1 MRRMSVIAGVFFIV
15 TAALA
20 EPVPVTEVIA
30 VMKRAAQYMDENVAT
45 QGGYL
50 WRYTAD
56 LKQRWGEGKASD
68 QQVWVQ
74 SGTPMMGMA
83 YLDAYKASGDTYFL
97 ELAKKAADALVWGQL
112 ECGGWYYHIDFSEAG
127 PRKLYYRH
135 MKGREDLK
143 PGERY
148 NHGIFD
154 DNTTQ
159 SAMRLLM
166 RVDRAVGFEGP
177 YHEATMAGLE
187 YMLQAQFDNGAW
199 PQRYPHSQEHYD
211 RFYTFN
217 DNAINDC
224 IAVMLEA
231 WDIYGEERYLQSA
244 LAAGDFI
251 IASQGDP
258 PQAGW
263 AQQYSWDMEPA
274 PARKFEPKAWCPA
287 VTSRNIRTLVTLYVR
302 TGYERFL
309 DPIPAAIEWLQS
321 CKIDDDLWP
330 RFVEVGSNKPLYYTK
345 EYELVYTDDDLPTH
359 YSFQSGY
366 GIPGSIAMYQQARR
380 LGAQQYY
387 NAHKAEADPEEAAGY
402 LQSQAASVRDI
413 IEATE
418 AQGRWLSDGAIV
430 TRDFVNKFRKLTAY
444 IRKGLRAR

>member
-1 MRRMSVIAGVFFIV
+1 MRRIMVITGVFFIV

-20 EPVPVTEVIA
+20 EPVPVTDVIA
-30 VMKRAAQYMDENVAT
+30 AMKRAAQYMDENVAT
-45 QGGYL
+45 RGGYL

-56 LKQRWGEGKASD
+56 LKQRWGEGKATD

-83 YLDAYKASGDTYFL
+83 YLEAYEASGDTHFL

-112 ECGGWYYHIDFSEAG
+112 ECGGWYYHIDFSEQG

-135 MKGREDLK
+135 MEGRANLDTES
-143 PGERY
+143 RH
-148 NHGIFD
+148 NQGIFD

-166 RVDRAVGFEGP
+166 RVDRAVGFEDP
-177 YHEATMAGLE
+177 YHEAAMAGLD

-199 PQRYPHSQEHYD
+199 PQRYPYWEEHYD
-211 RFYTFN
+211 RYYTFN

-231 WDIYGEERYLQSA
+231 WDIYGDERYLQSA
-244 LAAGDFI
+244 LDAGDFI
-251 IASQGDP
+251 IASQGEP

-263 AQQYSWDMEPA
+263 AQQYNHDMQPA

-287 VTSRNIRTLVTLYVR
+287 VTSRNVRTLVTLYVR

-309 DPIPAAIEWLQS
+309 QPIPPAIEWLQS
-321 CKIDDDLWP
+321 CSIGDNLWP
-330 RFVEVGSNKPLYYTK
+330 RFVEIGSNRPLYFTTD
-345 EYELVYTDDDLPTH
+345 YELVYTDDDLPTH
-359 YSFQSGY
+359 YSFQGEY
-366 GIPGSIAMYQQARR
+366 GIPGSIAMYREARKQ
-380 LGAQQYY
+380 GAQQYY
-387 NAHKAEADPEEAAGY
+387 ATHEMKTDPARAADY
-402 LQSQAASVRDI
+402 VQSHAKQVREIMESMDDR
-413 IEATE
+413 
-418 AQGRWLSDGAIV
+418 GRWLSDGAIV
-430 TRDFVNKFRKLTAY
+430 TRDFVSKFNRLKAY
-444 IRKGLRAR
+444 VRQGLLAQ